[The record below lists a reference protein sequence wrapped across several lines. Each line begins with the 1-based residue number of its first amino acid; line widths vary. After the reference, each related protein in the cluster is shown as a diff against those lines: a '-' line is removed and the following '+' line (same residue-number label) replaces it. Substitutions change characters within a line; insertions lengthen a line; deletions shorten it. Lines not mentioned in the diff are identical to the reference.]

1 LSLLDKK
8 ILDRGG
14 RIFIWNHLSTELP
27 LQITIA
33 VEKSMAK
40 LARSAKQPLLPMS
53 ETAEWLT
60 LSIIGP
66 LKMLGEIT
74 T

>member
-8 ILDRGG
+8 ILARGG
-14 RIFIWNHLSTELP
+14 RLFIWNHSFMALP
-27 LQITIA
+27 LPITIA
-33 VEKSMAK
+33 AGRYTEK
-40 LARSAKQPLLPMS
+40 LARSVKQPLLPMS

-66 LKMLGEIT
+66 LKMPGEIT

>member
-1 LSLLDKK
+1 MAQQ
-8 ILDRGG
+8 
-14 RIFIWNHLSTELP
+14 

-60 LSIIGP
+60 LSDIVP
-66 LKMLGEIT
+66 LKKPGEIT